1 MKGKKGKT
9 MSLIWFNA
17 SRILGLLGLFL
28 SGGWTIHLVE
38 LDTDMASL
46 YFFVS
51 KAWLLVFLSLFT
63 YKD

>member
-1 MKGKKGKT
+1 